1 MSILRNFGYN
11 LVSICQKE
19 EKMSVTVVFPKE
31 RTLGEG
37 RIAIVPQVAE
47 KLIKLGVEVKIQQG
61 LGKSINIEDAAFKN
75 VKIVKTAKELY
86 AAGDMVLK
94 INPPSDQEIAAM
106 KKDSILVSLLYPHT
120 RPGILKKLC
129 SKKIT
134 SFALEMIPRTI
145 SKAQS
150 MDVLSSQAT
159 VMGYAAVLIAAN
171 QANFFF
177 PMLSTAAGTIR
188 SAKVLII
195 GAGVAGLQAIA
206 TARRLGARVEA
217 YDVRPETKLQV
228 ASLGAMFVDTG
239 VEAVGAGGYAR
250 ELTATEK
257 KQQQQVLEKHIA
269 ESDVVITTAGVPG
282 KPAPK
287 IISKAVVG
295 KMKPGAIIVD
305 IMAEMGGNCEL
316 AKPGKNVTYKGVII
330 VGTKNI
336 TSELAVNASEMFA
349 RNILNF
355 ITPMFKEG
363 KIDIDWDDEVI
374 ARTLVTRDGKI
385 FEEK

>member
-1 MSILRNFGYN
+1 MP
-11 LVSICQKE
+11 
-19 EKMSVTVVFPKE
+19 VTVVIPKE
-31 RTLGEG
+31 IEAGEA
-37 RIAIVPQVAE
+37 RVAMVPQVAE
-47 KLIKLGVEVKIQQG
+47 KLVKLGVEVKIEHG
-61 LGKSINIEDAAFKN
+61 LGKSINVEDAAFKN

-86 AAGDMVLK
+86 AAGDIVLK
-94 INPPSDQEIAAM
+94 INPPSNQEIDAM
-106 KKDSILVSLLYPHT
+106 KKGTILVSLLYPHT
-120 RPGILKKLC
+120 RPEILKKLC
-129 SKKIT
+129 TKKIT

-188 SAKVLII
+188 PAKVLII
-195 GAGVAGLQAIA
+195 GAGVAGLQVIA
-206 TARRLGARVEA
+206 TAKRLGARVEA

-228 ASLGAMFVDTG
+228 ASLGAQFLDTG
-239 VEAVGAGGYAR
+239 VEAAGAGGYAR
-250 ELTATEK
+250 ELTADEK
-257 KQQQQVLEKHIA
+257 KQQQQVLEKHIV

-282 KPAPK
+282 KSAPK
-287 IISKAVVG
+287 IISKAIVE
-295 KMKPGAIIVD
+295 KMKPGSIIVD

-316 AKPGKNVTYKGVII
+316 SKPGKNVDHKGVII
-330 VGTKNI
+330 VGTKNLA
-336 TSELAVNASEMFA
+336 SSLAVNASEMFA

-363 KIDIDWDDEVI
+363 KIDIDWEDEVFSSSV
-374 ARTLVTRDGKI
+374 ATRDGNVVQ
-385 FEEK
+385 EG